1 MKLCRHLHID
11 VADQQL
17 MVTTLILSLPPL
29 NLPHLSNPAA
39 YYNTTFKYQSIPP
52 KQALSSKTGFL
63 VFSMCLY
70 FASFS
75 IPCTSDNYHQAV
87 THTDLSLS
95 PQALEGQTNTI
106 REELGSNSCRM
117 LLPHYF
123 ELLWTQELG
132 RKGHCDTCW
141 LTGLKVRNRILK
153 GFGFVYF

>member
-11 VADQQL
+11 AADQQL

-95 PQALEGQTNTI
+95 ASPRRTNKYYQRRIGKQQLQDVTT
-106 REELGSNSCRM
+106 S
-117 LLPHYF
+117 LL
-123 ELLWTQELG
+123 
-132 RKGHCDTCW
+132 
-141 LTGLKVRNRILK
+141 
-153 GFGFVYF
+153 